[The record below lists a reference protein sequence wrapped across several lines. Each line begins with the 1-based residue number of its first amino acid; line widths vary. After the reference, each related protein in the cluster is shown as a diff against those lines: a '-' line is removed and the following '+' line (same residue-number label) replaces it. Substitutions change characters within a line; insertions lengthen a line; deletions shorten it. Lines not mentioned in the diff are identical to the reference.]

1 MSIDTHTPFNKNKKV
16 IKKRRERENGAAP
29 CRVAL
34 NSDRENIE
42 QREKKEQE
50 REREAF
56 HAFDGAQKGNAEH
69 EMPFV
74 SEKCQMFMYTFTAH
88 KSKPFRALITIKLN
102 CKKQIKFYLKR
113 WEFILSSKQGEY
125 YIQMAL
131 ICIFLK
137 LNW

>member
-1 MSIDTHTPFNKNKKV
+1 M

-102 CKKQIKFYLKR
+102 CKKTNK
-113 WEFILSSKQGEY
+113 ILFKEVGIHFVFKTRRILHSNGSN
-125 YIQMAL
+125 L
-131 ICIFLK
+131 HFLK
-137 LNW
+137 IKLVKIRYNNS